1 MDQPVALRPG
11 EVPLQW
17 HEAAAVVQLIA
28 DHVADGSLHDVPPIE
43 WLAVDADGAVH
54 VLESST
60 PVSHRP
66 SANQASA
73 LRQLFKELVGSNPVP
88 DAVLPAIQL
97 ARDGSEIES
106 AAAFSDAI
114 RFFVRPSCV
123 KDLQGLAVRLRSTDE
138 ASQLQ
143 HELEELTRKARVHQA
158 VTTEQKP
165 ADAPEATRRPK
176 GRKRKLIAVA
186 ASGVLLPVTVMLFAP
201 IGGKHNVSAGSVLVE
216 QGKRFVQDMR
226 DGARSMLGD
235 TTKAAPKEASS
246 STDDAAPSGALTRRP
261 RISAARKAEAR
272 GAVAI
277 SLDPP
282 PVASIAWIL
291 SEPVAPTAPAL
302 IEVPPLTTIEGG
314 GRLYDSEDEE
324 VAPATL
330 VRPRLPARSAADK
343 RLGALEVIIAASG
356 EVERVRLLSTSAE
369 HRYYNA
375 MLLPAVKAWVFSP
388 AVRDGIPVRYRL
400 EIPLT
405 H

>member
-28 DHVADGSLHDVPPIE
+28 DHVADGSLRDVPPIE
-43 WLAVDADGAVH
+43 WLALDGDGAVH

-60 PVSHRP
+60 PVPPRP
-66 SANQASA
+66 SASQASA
-73 LRQLFKELVGSNPVP
+73 LRQLFKDLVGSNPVP

-97 ARDGSEIES
+97 ARDGSAIES

-123 KDLQGLAVRLRSTDE
+123 KDLQGVAARLRSTDE
-138 ASQLQ
+138 ASRLQ
-143 HELEELTRKARVHQA
+143 HDLEELTRKARVPQA
-158 VTTEQKP
+158 VNTEQN
-165 ADAPEATRRPK
+165 AAAAPEAKPSPK
-176 GRKRKLIAVA
+176 GRKTKLIAIA
-186 ASGVLLPVTVMLFAP
+186 ASGALLPITVMLFAP
-201 IGGKHNVSAGSVLVE
+201 IGGDHNVSAGSVLVE
-216 QGKRFVQDMR
+216 QGKRIVKDMR
-226 DGARSMLGD
+226 DGARSMLGA
-235 TTKAAPKEASS
+235 TTKVAPEEASP
-246 STDDAAPSGALTRRP
+246 STENSAPIGRSTRRP
-261 RISAARKAEAR
+261 RISAAREAAAD
-272 GAVAI
+272 GAAGI
-277 SLDPP
+277 ELEAP

-291 SEPVAPTAPAL
+291 SETVAPAAPAL
-302 IEVPPLTTIEGG
+302 MEVPPLTSLGG
-314 GRLYDSEDEE
+314 AGRLYGSDDEE
-324 VAPATL
+324 VTPATL

-343 RLGALEVIIAASG
+343 RLGALEVIIAPSG
-356 EVERVRLLSTSAE
+356 QVERVRLLSTSAE

-388 AVRDGIPVRYRL
+388 AVLDGVPVRYRL